1 MLLLLVQ
8 GDDDSVEGS
17 VSKPGK
23 FYLEFKMD
31 KYVDHSPESSD
42 RLLCSSK
49 ECSLSSRLVPTN
61 WFPLFS
67 LLGISKG
74 VEENLG
80 WPLRKYGRGVSSAKV
95 T

>member
-1 MLLLLVQ
+1 MKTRSRVVCRNLLCVIVMNLRWKIYKV
-8 GDDDSVEGS
+8 
-17 VSKPGK
+17 
-23 FYLEFKMD
+23 
-31 KYVDHSPESSD
+31 VDSPESSD

-49 ECSLSSRLVPTN
+49 ECSLSSRLVPTS

-67 LLGISKG
+67 LLGINRG

>member
-1 MLLLLVQ
+1 MQ

-49 ECSLSSRLVPTN
+49 ECSLSSRLVPTS

-67 LLGISKG
+67 LLGISSG

>member
-8 GDDDSVEGS
+8 GDEDSVEGS
-17 VSKPGK
+17 VSKPGN
-23 FYLEFKMD
+23 FALDLKME
-31 KYVDHSPESSD
+31 KYVDPSPESSD
-42 RLLCSSK
+42 RLFCSSK
-49 ECSLSSRLVPTN
+49 ECSLSSRLVPTS

-67 LLGISKG
+67 LLGINRG

>member
-8 GDDDSVEGS
+8 GDEDSVEGS

-23 FYLEFKMD
+23 FCLEFKME
-31 KYVDHSPESSD
+31 KYVYPSPESSD

-49 ECSLSSRLVPTN
+49 ECSLSSRLVPTS